1 MKHKMYFL
9 LLIIPFLSLSSCMG
23 QNKEIIIT
31 LNYDLN
37 LKCGENKVYNLNEMD
52 SVLRTEMIK
61 HIPEQYTNFVLV
73 SKTNEIGLYQIGC
86 VNHSGFRSCTH
97 SDETFLFF
105 VHNGK
110 VILYQNN
117 LDQSAPNEYL
127 KRLQEQGV
135 ISENDKQ
142 IFSKKIESIIIIN
155 TNRQK
160 NKTKERW

>member
-86 VNHSGFRSCTH
+86 VNRSGFRSCTH